1 MNKVNCI
8 SSFILLAFILMGLS
22 SCNFPPSIKP
32 SPNPLLI
39 VEDTIFDEATQTFNI
54 ILSSDSTDGATLT
67 FSLLDGDSLLMQN
80 ETGQFV
86 GIAPLNDGYYIQ
98 LKAKWKDTTI
108 IRKDHIWLPIP
119 RKPVEPMAKEELQ
132 KLINEKDKSFK
143 IGSNE
148 HLTQGVIVKT
158 IECQK
163 PVTTL
168 LEVIERLEQGVWT
181 SVEVKEV
188 FYDENNLVSEVT
200 LKPTEKVI
208 AEEDYEDEEEYYE

>member
-1 MNKVNCI
+1 
-8 SSFILLAFILMGLS
+8 
-22 SCNFPPSIKP
+22 
-32 SPNPLLI
+32 
-39 VEDTIFDEATQTFNI
+39 
-54 ILSSDSTDGATLT
+54 
-67 FSLLDGDSLLMQN
+67 
-80 ETGQFV
+80 
-86 GIAPLNDGYYIQ
+86 
-98 LKAKWKDTTI
+98 
-108 IRKDHIWLPIP
+108 
-119 RKPVEPMAKEELQ
+119 MAKEELQ